1 MMGGMQ
7 WGLFEPNELP
17 LNLLRE
23 ERFHAMSPMSIF
35 LCRENV

>member
-23 ERFHAMSPMSIF
+23 ERVHAMSPMSIF
-35 LCRENV
+35 LCIKRI